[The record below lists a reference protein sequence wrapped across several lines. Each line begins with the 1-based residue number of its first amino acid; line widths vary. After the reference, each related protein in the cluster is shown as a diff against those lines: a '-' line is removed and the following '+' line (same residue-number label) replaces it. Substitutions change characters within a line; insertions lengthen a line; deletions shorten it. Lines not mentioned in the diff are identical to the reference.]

1 MVLWFQEPG
10 SVPLH
15 GCGEYSA
22 VGFVL
27 ILLSTLSANQHSRT
41 IFNEIG
47 KGYFPALQIF
57 QDTGFKLEKLQRTL
71 QDAVSASDTD
81 LLVQAEELRDEI
93 VENFKKAEAIGT
105 LKQQHIAELRAS
117 FLDYFRQAEQTSSRM
132 IAGEAGPE
140 LLTSIE
146 KMRKEYNLVH
156 QAIAGMTET
165 AKKEADRAFE
175 RAGAIQRRA
184 SMTVILT
191 VLGSLLVLSLI
202 SFVVTSRVTGVLR
215 DTMRKAHLMAD
226 GDLTQRFSADSR
238 DELGLTSRE
247 LDRLFAGIRDILK
260 TIGSQS
266 LLLAGASEELS
277 LLSGNMKESAE
288 RTSSRARETAE
299 SSEAVLS
306 NVQSIA
312 AAAEQLS
319 TGVREIADNAAEAAG
334 IAGKAVRT
342 AEETGETIGD
352 LEESSVEIGQV
363 IKVITTI
370 AEQTNLL
377 ALNATIEAA
386 RAGDAGK
393 GFAVVAA
400 EVKKLAQ
407 ETAVSADEIQTLIA
421 SIQQRTGKA
430 ARAIGNIRDIITKIH
445 EIQTVIA
452 AAVEEQSSTTSE
464 IGANIA
470 GAAQRSSEISKHI
483 SEVAHDA
490 GMTIDAAMSTDEA
503 ASRLAGLAAEL
514 KEISGRFVFEK
525 S

>member
-1 MVLWFQEPG
+1 MWKDLRFG
-10 SVPLH
+10 LKIISMPLVA
-15 GCGEYSA
+15 A

-27 ILLSTLSANQHSRT
+27 ILLSTLSANQHSRS
-41 IFNEIG
+41 IFDEIG
-47 KGYFPALQIF
+47 NGYFPALQIF

-71 QDAVSASDTD
+71 QDAVSASDTG
-81 LLVQAEELRDEI
+81 LLTQAEELRDEI
-93 VENFKKAEAIGT
+93 VNNFKKAEDIGT
-105 LKQQHIAELRAS
+105 MNQQHIRDLRTS
-117 FLDYFRQAEQTSSRM
+117 FLKYFRQAEQTSTRM
-132 IAGEAGPE
+132 IEGEAGAE
-140 LLTSIE
+140 LLVSIE
-146 KMRKEYNLVH
+146 KMRKEYNLIH
-156 QAIAGMTET
+156 QDIAAMTLK
-165 AKKEADRAFE
+165 AKNEADRAFE

-184 SMTVILT
+184 SLTVVLT

-202 SFVVTSRVTGVLR
+202 SFLVTSRVTGVLR
-215 DTMRKAHLMAD
+215 DTMRKAHLMAE

-247 LDRLFAGIRDILK
+247 LDRLFARIREILE

-266 LLLAGASEELS
+266 LHLAGASEELS
-277 LLSGNMKESAE
+277 VLSGEMKDSAE
-288 RTSSRARETAE
+288 RTSSRARNTSK

-312 AAAEQLS
+312 AAAEELS
-319 TGVREIADNAAEAAG
+319 TGIREIAGNAAEAAG
-334 IAGKAVRT
+334 IAGQAVRT
-342 AEETGETIGD
+342 AEETSTTIGD
-352 LEESSVEIGQV
+352 LQNSSVEIGQV

-386 RAGDAGK
+386 RAGDAGR

-407 ETAVSADEIQTLIA
+407 ETAVSAEEIQTLIA
-421 SIQQRTGKA
+421 SIQDRTRNA
-430 ARAIGNIRDIITKIH
+430 TRAIGNIREIITKIH

-452 AAVEEQSSTTSE
+452 AAVEQQSSTTSE

-470 GAAQRSSEISKHI
+470 DAAGRSSEISQNI
-483 SEVAHDA
+483 SEVAR
-490 GMTIDAAMSTDEA
+490 DAAMTIEAALSTDEA
-503 ASRLAGLAAEL
+503 ASNLSRLATEL
-514 KEISGRFVFEK
+514 KEISGRFIFEK